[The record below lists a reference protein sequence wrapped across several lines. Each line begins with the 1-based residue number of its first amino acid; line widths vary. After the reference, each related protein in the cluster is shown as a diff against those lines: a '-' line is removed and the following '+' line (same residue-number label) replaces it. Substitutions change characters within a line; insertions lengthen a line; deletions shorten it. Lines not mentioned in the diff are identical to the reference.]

1 MTRALLVTFSLL
13 PEGEE
18 GGEAIVRALAETG
31 IDARWVC
38 WDDAEVDWAA
48 ADVIAVRAT
57 WDYHRRYGDFIA
69 WARRVD
75 QQATLLN
82 GADVFAWNAD
92 KSYLVELGE
101 HVAVVPTGLLD
112 DGDLRGGLQAA
123 LARHNPVVVKGR
135 LGASGVGVV
144 VAESTDD
151 QRLSGLTAGPWV
163 VQPLVGSVRT
173 EGETSVF
180 VIGGEV
186 VSQVHK
192 LPTGGEIRVHEEYG
206 GQSRPVPIA
215 PEHAALALTAVE
227 AANQIVGVELDYARV
242 DMMRLD
248 DGTLAVSELEL
259 IEPGL
264 YLDVIPGNAWPFAD
278 LVARRAQSATRG
290 VS

>member
-1 MTRALLVTFSLL
+1 MSSALLVTFSLL
-13 PEGEE
+13 PDGEE
-18 GGEAIVRALAETG
+18 GGEELVSALAEAG
-31 IDARWVC
+31 VDARWVC
-38 WDDAEVDWAA
+38 WDDAEVDWTA
-48 ADVIAVRAT
+48 ADVVAVRAT
-57 WDYHRRYGDFIA
+57 WDYHRRYDDFIA
-69 WARRVD
+69 WAHRVD
-75 QQATLLN
+75 RQATLLN

-92 KSYLVELGE
+92 KSYLVELGQ

-112 DGDLRGGLQAA
+112 DGDLRAGLQAA
-123 LARHNPVVVKGR
+123 LDRHSPAVVKGR

-163 VQPLVGSVRT
+163 VQPLVASVRT
-173 EGETSVF
+173 EGEASVF

-192 LPTGGEIRVHEEYG
+192 LPAAGEIRVHEEYG
-206 GQSRPVPIA
+206 GQSRPVSIGPA
-215 PEHAALALTAVE
+215 HAELALAAVE
-227 AANQIVGVELDYARV
+227 AANRITGVELDYARV

-264 YLDVIPGNAWPFAD
+264 YLDVIPGNAVPFAA
-278 LVARRAQSATRG
+278 LVARRVQSATRA
-290 VS
+290 